1 MRWLALDV
9 GSRRVGVAVGSVPV
23 GAGTAL
29 PPLDFT
35 GAEGVAE
42 RVAELIREW
51 EADGVVVG
59 IPYTRQGQGRGER
72 RASAVVEA
80 LRVRLGVPVCVADE
94 RGTTA
99 AAQRLL
105 AEAGVP
111 RGRWKELID
120 SVAARLI
127 LEGFLALR
135 GGDAS
140 AERR

>member
-29 PPLDFT
+29 PALAYT

-51 EADGVVVG
+51 GVEGVVVG
-59 IPYTRQGQGRGER
+59 IPYTRRGQGRGER

-80 LRVRLGVPVCVADE
+80 LRARLQVPVRVADE

-99 AAQRLL
+99 AAQRVL

-111 RGRWKELID
+111 HGRWSDLID
-120 SVAARLI
+120 GVAARLI
-127 LEGFLALR
+127 LEGFLSLQN
-135 GGDAS
+135 GDS
-140 AERR
+140 RPDRR